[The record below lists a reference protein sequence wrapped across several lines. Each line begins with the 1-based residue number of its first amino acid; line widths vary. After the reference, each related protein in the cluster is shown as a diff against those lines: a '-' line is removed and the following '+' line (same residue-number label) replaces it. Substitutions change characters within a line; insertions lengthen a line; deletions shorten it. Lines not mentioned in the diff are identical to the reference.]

1 MNSHTEPTGK
11 VLTIYDA
18 TALLFRSYY
27 GMGKVSSPEGF
38 EVGALLGVGQRLTA
52 LMERQRPEHVAVVFD
67 AGKKT
72 FRNEIDPLYKANRGE
87 PPEDM
92 LHQFD
97 LEKEMITAL
106 GFACFCVVGYEAD
119 DLMATLATMARN
131 QGVATQLV
139 SVDKDLCQLVRDEPP
154 SIFLYDPKRGV
165 HSNEEGVKDRLGVYP
180 HQVIDYFA
188 LLGDTSDNVPGV
200 KGVGP
205 KTAQALIEEFGT
217 LETIYDNL
225 NKVGFLPI
233 RRSKSLVQTLEQGK
247 PNAWLSRTLVTL
259 KHDVDLGISE
269 DELLSATKWQGP
281 TSQADELFD
290 RLGFHRP
297 LGRLHRLADVLND
310 Q

>member
-1 MNSHTEPTGK
+1 MLEHNAQNEGAL
-11 VLTIYDA
+11 LTIYDA

-38 EVGALLGVGQRLTA
+38 EVGALLGVGNRLTA
-52 LMERQRPEHVAVVFD
+52 LMEKQRSRHVAIVFD

-72 FRNEIDPLYKANRGE
+72 FRNDIDPMYKANRGE

-97 LEKEMITAL
+97 LEKEMLTSL
-106 GFACFCVVGYEAD
+106 GFACFCVEGFEAD
-119 DLMATLATMARN
+119 DLMATLSTMARN
-131 QGVATQLV
+131 QGITTQIV
-139 SVDKDLCQLVRDEPP
+139 SVDKDLCQLVRDQEPP
-154 SIFLYDPKRGV
+154 VFLYDPKRGV
-165 HSNEEGVKDRLGVYP
+165 HSNEAGVKERLGVYP

-188 LLGDTSDNVPGV
+188 LIGDSSDNVPGV

-205 KTAQALIEEFGT
+205 KTAQALMEEFGT
-217 LETIYDNL
+217 LESIYDNL
-225 NKVGFLPI
+225 PKVALLPV

-259 KHDVDLGISE
+259 RHDVDLGLE
-269 DELLSATKWQGP
+269 ETDLLDATLWRGP
-281 TSQADELFD
+281 TPEASEVFD

-297 LGRLHRLADVLND
+297 LGRLHRLAQAMNG
-310 Q
+310 